1 MPKVEISREKIV
13 EVLES
18 KSPKSL
24 TEVYRHLGGQG
35 KLSGSVAGKLR
46 SLVDGIDDLV
56 ASNKAGAGT
65 AKSEGEPKGNKPTLQ
80 MSGKSKGPKKP
91 AKERS
96 GASKAKVPRHPKNPF
111 REGSGY
117 GLLLD
122 LIASAGSKGIGKE
135 DLLKAYCKAT
145 GKDLIHAKFDLSVI
159 NSGEAGRNRH
169 RSMKDN
175 VTIIR
180 ETDNYRIRFD

>member
-1 MPKVEISREKIV
+1 MPKVEINQQKIIIA
-13 EVLES
+13 LES
-18 KSPKSL
+18 RAPKSL
-24 TEVYRHLGGQG
+24 TEVYRILGGK
-35 KLSGSVAGKLR
+35 KLSGAEANR
-46 SLVDGIDDLV
+46 IRHACPGIEQVL
-56 ASNKAGAGT
+56 AQNKAAGT
-65 AKSEGEPKGNKPTLQ
+65 LKAEEKPQPTIPK
-80 MSGKSKGPKKP
+80 SGKSGKG
-91 AKERS
+91 AKTIS
-96 GASKAKVPRHPKNPF
+96 KASKAKVPRHPKNPF

-122 LIASAGSKGIGKE
+122 LIANAGSKGIGKE

-180 ETDNYRIRFD
+180 EADNYQVRID

>member
-1 MPKVEISREKIV
+1 MPKVEINQQKIIIA
-13 EVLES
+13 LES
-18 KSPKSL
+18 RAPKSL
-24 TEVYRHLGGQG
+24 TEVYRILGGAG
-35 KLSGSVAGKLR
+35 KLSGSVAKKMR
-46 SLVDGIDDLV
+46 ELVPGIEETL
-56 ASNKAGAGT
+56 ARNKAG
-65 AKSEGEPKGNKPTLQ
+65 EGEAEEKPRATIPK
-80 MSGKSKGPKKP
+80 SGKSGKG
-91 AKERS
+91 AKTIS
-96 GASKAKVPRHPKNPF
+96 KASKAKVPRHPKNPF

-122 LIASAGSKGIGKE
+122 LIANAGSKGIGKE

-180 ETDNYRIRFD
+180 ESDNYQVRID

>member
-1 MPKVEISREKIV
+1 MPKVEINQQKIIIA
-13 EVLES
+13 LETRA
-18 KSPKSL
+18 PKSL
-24 TEVYRHLGGQG
+24 TEVFHILGGAG
-35 KLSGSVAGKLR
+35 KLSGSVAKKMR
-46 SLVDGIDDLV
+46 ELVPGIEERL
-56 ASNKAGAGT
+56 ASNKAG
-65 AKSEGEPKGNKPTLQ
+65 EGEAEENPQPTIPK
-80 MSGKSKGPKKP
+80 SGKSEKTAKKNS
-91 AKERS
+91 K
-96 GASKAKVPRHPKNPF
+96 ASKAKVPRHPKNPF

-122 LIASAGSKGIGKE
+122 LIANAGSKGIGKE

-180 ETDNYRIRFD
+180 EADNYRVRID